1 MAKASVN
8 INDFGRGINTVKNP
22 RDLVIGESPN
32 IVNFDTSNR
41 GELRPRSYFNKQTN
55 GGSLRLGSNS
65 VDVHTASINPGYGLY
80 YFEADEATGL
90 RGVTF
95 TADGA
100 GAYSA
105 KDGNNIIFIAA
116 SDTIRIN
123 NDNFW
128 TENNILSSA
137 TNFPVKIKISG
148 TSSNNGTFTVTGVG
162 SDLDPFGPVLGSTW
176 NPSGSNNDFVNNYIQ
191 VAEDL
196 TDENVAASTSVT
208 IQRIGLVGDQ
218 LLALGNTDDNKVD
231 VYSDSSDAWSADKIT
246 VVNSLETNESPE
258 YVFYYID
265 SSLRVADGNFKNES
279 TPKWYGFID
288 RNQFQFN
295 TGTSTEN
302 VWRTITP
309 GFYEES
315 NDLAPPTSVNKINTS
330 SMDGSAEFPAS
341 GAGWNIAVIETDEE
355 GEFSPGDYEF
365 CGTFIYDGNQES
377 LITKDNTNT
386 KTLEGFKKLKFN
398 VFARDDRTSRYNRR
412 ITGGRIYFRE
422 AESRDPWV
430 LFADIDIRRG
440 VRASLVDEYKG
451 WIEDD
456 TGGVPLGQFRIT
468 TDTTSANRGSSYWH
482 LFSQR
487 PNIDTYESIN
497 GYSPNDTKQIAFGKT
512 GSGYKTAVV
521 ANRRTFV
528 ANVLYDDNATSSSDD
543 NTEFQHYGD
552 RIMFSEVGKY
562 DLFPNFNFIDVVKGD
577 GEDYVK
583 LESYADRLLAYK
595 QRTLQILNI
604 SSPSPSNWFLE
615 TTIQEGGVTK
625 PYSVCKGRGGV
636 IWANKSG
643 VYRYDGS
650 SVRKV
655 TDGKIKDSE
664 WKTFSAD
671 GQMSLGYIGD
681 TDQVI
686 IISRVDGA
694 SSSYGDAYIYDIR
707 TDSFSL
713 AEDIHPNQ
721 TSTFKPPLTNFV
733 NDSEGKLIVAYDT
746 ETTDLDDDDSPDN
759 KVHFTAWNEGEGTHK
774 IYKLETPDLSF
785 GNLHKSKIVYKI
797 YVHYKFVADSNAL
810 SDVNELVH
818 TSTSP
823 AVYYKINQKGEWRPM
838 LRGSI
843 ENSENVLPNGNF
855 NRYWLDW
862 LGDIINTDSSD
873 FSNLDDYNLTSYSAL
888 SLASDGAGG
897 RKLSSDGSSSSTILE
912 TKTNVDKDIVYDT
925 KLILSSVT
933 AGTAKLNVGLANG
946 TSRSSDGTYSEQL
959 TASST
964 DSVFLFL
971 QSSFAGNVDDV
982 VIRPR
987 TADQEGSYRV
997 AVFNLEGSS
1006 GVKCQSIAFKI
1017 ETSLTTAHKLHI
1029 NDIQVEY
1036 RAIESQVV

>member
-1 MAKASVN
+1 MPKASIN

-22 RDLVIGESPN
+22 RDLAIGESPN

-41 GELRPRSYFNKQTN
+41 GELRPRSYFNAQIN
-55 GGSLRLGSNS
+55 GSSLRLNNG
-65 VDVHTASINPGYGLY
+65 VDVLTASINPGYGLY

-100 GAYSA
+100 GTYST
-105 KDGNNIIFIAA
+105 KDGNNIIFLAA
-116 SDTIRIN
+116 SNTIRIN
-123 NDNFW
+123 NDDFW

-148 TSSNNGTFTVTGVG
+148 TANNNGTFTITGIGGDV
-162 SDLDPFGPVLGSTW
+162 DPFGPTLGSTW
-176 NPSGSNNDFVNNYIQ
+176 NPTGTDNFVNNYIK

-288 RNQFQFN
+288 RNQFQYN
-295 TGTSTEN
+295 QGTSSEN
-302 VWRTITP
+302 VRRTIEP
-309 GFYEES
+309 NFYEED
-315 NDLAPPTSVNKINTS
+315 NDLVPPTEFNLETTIN
-330 SMDGSAEFPAS
+330 GSDEFPTS
-341 GAGWNIAVIETDEE
+341 GSGWGFAINETNDE

-365 CGTFIYDGNQES
+365 CATFIYDGKQES
-377 LITKDNTNT
+377 LIKKASGT
-386 KTLEGFKKLKFN
+386 KTLEGFKKICFN
-398 VFARDDRTSRYNRR
+398 VYAHDNGTLRYPRR
-412 ITGGRIYFRE
+412 VTGGRVYFRE

-430 LFADIDIRRG
+430 LIADIDIRRG

-451 WIEDD
+451 WIEDG
-456 TGGVPLGQFRIT
+456 TGEFRIT
-468 TDTTSANRGSSYWH
+468 ENTTTGDRDFSTTASDNHWV
-482 LFSQR
+482 LFAQR

-497 GYSPNDTKQIAFGKT
+497 GYSPNDTKQIAFGKI

-595 QRTLQILNI
+595 QRTLQILNV

-636 IWANKSG
+636 IWANTSG

-664 WKTFSAD
+664 WKTFSQV
-671 GQMSLGYIGD
+671 GKMSLGYIGD

-686 IISRVDGA
+686 IISRVDGG

-746 ETTDLDDDDSPDN
+746 ETTDLDDDGSPDN

-785 GNLHKSKIVYKI
+785 TEPHRTKKVYKI
-797 YVHYKFVADSNAL
+797 YVHYKYTHSDNAITNNEPITKSN
-810 SDVNELVH
+810 
-818 TSTSP
+818 
-823 AVYYKINQKGEWRPM
+823 VYYRANQ
-838 LRGSI
+838 RGSWKNVTSGSM
-843 ENSENVLPNGNF
+843 ENSENVLRNGNF
-855 NRYWLDW
+855 DRYWLGW
-862 LGDIINTDSSD
+862 NDIFNDSS
-873 FSNLDDYNLTSYSAL
+873 SNEITDWTFV
-888 SLASDGAGG
+888 SDGSGG
-897 RKLSSDGSSSSTILE
+897 RKAKFTATGSPSIVLTNKEIIDGGLTYNTQFTVSDYSAG
-912 TKTNVDKDIVYDT
+912 NV
-925 KLILSSVT
+925 
-933 AGTAKLNVGLANG
+933 KLNVGGVSG
-946 TSRSSDGTYSEQL
+946 TARTADGDHTESFSPSSDGYLMISCSNDFVGSIDNIIVRPT
-959 TASST
+959 SSR
-964 DSVFLFL
+964 DSY
-971 QSSFAGNVDDV
+971 G
-982 VIRPR
+982 
-987 TADQEGSYRV
+987 V
-997 AVFNLEGSS
+997 AVFELEDTR
-1006 GVKCQSIAFKI
+1006 GVRCQSMAFKI
-1017 ETSLTTAHKLHI
+1017 ETSLTNSSKLHI

-1036 RAIESQVV
+1036 RVLQNRVF

>member
-1 MAKASVN
+1 MPKASIN
-8 INDFGRGINTVKNP
+8 INDFSRGINTVKNP
-22 RDLVIGESPN
+22 RDLAIGESPN
-32 IVNFDTSNR
+32 VVNFDTSNR
-41 GELRPRSYFNKQTN
+41 GELRPRSYFNEQTN
-55 GGSLRLGSNS
+55 GSSLRLSANG
-65 VDVHTASINPGYGLY
+65 VDAHTASINPGYGLY

-100 GAYSA
+100 GSYSA
-105 KDGNNIIFIAA
+105 RDGNNIIFIAA

-128 TENNILSSA
+128 TENNILSS
-137 TNFPVKIKISG
+137 TTTFPVKIKISG
-148 TSSNNGTFTVTGVG
+148 TSSNNGTFTITGIG
-162 SDLDPFGPVLGSTW
+162 GDADPFGPTLGSTW
-176 NPSGSNNDFVNNYIQ
+176 NPSGTAPASNFVNNYIQ

-196 TDENVAASTSVT
+196 TDENVSSSTSVT

-218 LLALGNTDDNKVD
+218 LLALGNIDDSKVD
-231 VYSDSSDAWSADKIT
+231 IYSDSSDAWSADKIT
-246 VVNSLETNESPE
+246 VVNTLETNEKPE

-295 TGTSTEN
+295 IGTSTEN

-309 GFYEES
+309 KFYEES
-315 NDLAPPTSVNKINTS
+315 NDLAPPTSVNKISTS

-398 VFARDDRTSRYNRR
+398 VFARDDRTSRYDKR

-422 AESRDPWV
+422 ADSRDPWV

-440 VRASLVDEYKG
+440 VRASLVDEYKS

-456 TGGVPLGQFRIT
+456 TGGVLSGQFRIT

-482 LFSQR
+482 LFAQR

-615 TTIQEGGVTK
+615 TTIQEGGLQN

-636 IWANKSG
+636 IWANASG

-650 SVRKV
+650 SVKKV

-664 WKTFSAD
+664 WKTFSSSNT
-671 GQMSLGYIGD
+671 MSLGYIGD

-686 IISRVDGA
+686 IMKRADVSE
-694 SSSYGDAYIYDIR
+694 DAYIYDLR
-707 TDSFSL
+707 SDSFTLSEL
-713 AEDIHPNQ
+713 IGPNS
-721 TSTFKPPLTNFV
+721 TSSFKPPLTNFV
-733 NDSEGKLIVAYDT
+733 NDSIGKLIVGYDV
-746 ETTDLDDDDSPDN
+746 ESTDLGSAGAN
-759 KVHFTAWNEGEGTHK
+759 KVHFTAWNEGEGNHK

-785 GNLHKSKIVYKI
+785 AEPHRTKKVYKV
-797 YVHYKFVADSNAL
+797 YVHYKYTHSDNGIAYNEPITKSN
-810 SDVNELVH
+810 
-818 TSTSP
+818 
-823 AVYYKINQKGEWRPM
+823 VYYRANQ
-838 LRGSI
+838 RGSWKNVTSGSM
-843 ENSENVLPNGNF
+843 ENSENVLRNGNF
-855 NRYWLDW
+855 DRYWLGW
-862 LGDIINTDSSD
+862 NDIFNDSS
-873 FSNLDDYNLTSYSAL
+873 SNEISDWTFV
-888 SLASDGAGG
+888 SDGSGG
-897 RKLSSDGSSSSTILE
+897 RKAKFTATGSPSIVLTNKEIIDGGLTYNTKFTVSDYSAG
-912 TKTNVDKDIVYDT
+912 NV
-925 KLILSSVT
+925 
-933 AGTAKLNVGLANG
+933 KLNVGGEAGTARTAN
-946 TSRSSDGTYSEQL
+946 GTYSE
-959 TASST
+959 
-964 DSVFLFL
+964 
-971 QSSFAGNVDDV
+971 SFAPSSDGYLMISCSNDFVGSIDDIIV
-982 VIRPR
+982 RPTSSR
-987 TADQEGSYRV
+987 ESYGV
-997 AVFNLEGSS
+997 AVFELEDGR
-1006 GVKCQSIAFKI
+1006 GVRCQSMAFKI
-1017 ETSLTTAHKLHI
+1017 ETSLTNASKLHI

-1036 RAIESQVV
+1036 RVIQNRVF

>member
-1 MAKASVN
+1 MPKASIN

-22 RDLVIGESPN
+22 RDLAIGESPS
-32 IVNFDTSNR
+32 IINFDTSNR
-41 GELRPRSYFNKQTN
+41 GELRPRSYFNEQTN
-55 GGSLRLGSNS
+55 GGALKLGSNG
-65 VDVHTASINPGYGLY
+65 VDAHTASINPGYGLY

-100 GAYSA
+100 DAYST
-105 KDGNNIIFIAA
+105 KDGNNIIFLAA

-148 TSSNNGTFTVTGVG
+148 TASNNGTFTITGIG
-162 SDLDPFGPVLGSTW
+162 SDVDPSSYLGSTW
-176 NPSGSNNDFVNNYIQ
+176 NPAGTDNFVNNYIR

-246 VVNSLETNESPE
+246 VVNSLETNENPE

-295 TGTSTEN
+295 IGTSTEN

-315 NDLAPPTSVNKINTS
+315 NDLAPPSDFNKISTS
-330 SMDGSAEFPAS
+330 SIDGSAEFPTS
-341 GAGWNIAVIETDEE
+341 GAGWNIAVVETDEE

-398 VFARDDRTSRYNRR
+398 VFARDDRTDRYERR

-451 WIEDD
+451 WIDDD
-456 TGGVPLGQFRIT
+456 TGGIPLGQFRVT
-468 TDTTSANRGSSYWH
+468 TDTTSANRGSDYWH
-482 LFSQR
+482 LFAQR
-487 PNIDTYESIN
+487 PNIDTYESLN

-528 ANVLYDDNATSSSDD
+528 ANVLYDDNATSSSND

-577 GEDYVK
+577 GEDYVR

-615 TTIQEGGVTK
+615 TTIQEGGVSN

-636 IWANKSG
+636 IWANASG

-650 SVRKV
+650 SVKKV
-655 TDGKIKDSE
+655 TDGKISDSD
-664 WKTFSAD
+664 WKNFSSSD
-671 GQMSLGYIGD
+671 KMSLGYIGD

-686 IISRVDGA
+686 IVSRVDGG

-707 TDSFSL
+707 SDSFVLS
-713 AEDIHPNQ
+713 EDIHPNQ
-721 TSTFKPPLTNFV
+721 SNIFKPPLTNFV
-733 NDSEGKLIVAYDT
+733 NDSIGRLIVGYDV
-746 ETTDLDDDDSPDN
+746 ESTDLGGAGTD
-759 KVHFTAWNEGEGTHK
+759 KVHFTVWNEGEAYLND
-774 IYKLETPDLSF
+774 YKVETPDINF
-785 GNLHKSKIVYKI
+785 GSLHKTKVVYKI
-797 YVHYKFVADSNAL
+797 YVHYKFVASSNAL
-810 SDVNELVH
+810 GTVDELIH
-818 TSTSP
+818 TSSAP
-823 AVYYKINQKGEWRPM
+823 AVYYKADQKGEWRPM
-838 LRGSI
+838 LRGYI
-843 ENSENVLPNGNF
+843 ENSENVLPNARF
-855 NRYWLDW
+855 DRYWLDW
-862 LGDIINTDSSD
+862 LGGIINSDSSA
-873 FSNLDDYNLTSYSAL
+873 FQNLDDLNLSDTYSGI
-888 SLASDGAGG
+888 SLVSDGVGG
-897 RKLSSDGSSSSTILE
+897 RKLRADGTNSSGLLLTTS
-912 TKTNVDKDIVYDT
+912 KVDKGVVYDT
-925 KLILSSVT
+925 SMTLSNVT
-933 AGTAKLNVGLANG
+933 AGNVQFSFGGASGTARSTNG
-946 TSRSSDGTYSEQL
+946 TFTEQITPTSTGTGF
-959 TASST
+959 
-964 DSVFLFL
+964 VFLN
-971 QSSFAGNVDDV
+971 SSFAGDIEN
-982 VIRPR
+982 IILRPR
-987 TADQEGSYRV
+987 TADQNGAYKV
-997 AVFNLEGSS
+997 AVFSLEADT
-1006 GVKCQSIAFKI
+1006 GVRCQSMAFKI
-1017 ETSLTTAHKLHI
+1017 EPSLTTEHQLYI

-1036 RAIESQVV
+1036 RTIESQIA

>member
-1 MAKASVN
+1 MPKASIN
-8 INDFGRGINTVKNP
+8 INDFSRGINTVKNP
-22 RDLVIGESPN
+22 RDLAIGESPN
-32 IVNFDTSNR
+32 VVNFDTSNR
-41 GELRPRSYFNKQTN
+41 GELRPRSYFNEQTN
-55 GGSLRLGSNS
+55 GSSLRLSANG
-65 VDVHTASINPGYGLY
+65 VDAHTASINPGYGLY

-100 GAYSA
+100 GSYSA
-105 KDGNNIIFIAA
+105 RDGNNIIFIAA

-128 TENNILSSA
+128 TENNILSS
-137 TNFPVKIKISG
+137 TTTFPVKIKISG
-148 TSSNNGTFTVTGVG
+148 TSSNNGTFTITGIG
-162 SDLDPFGPVLGSTW
+162 GDADPFGPTLGSTW
-176 NPSGSNNDFVNNYIQ
+176 NPSGTAPASNFVNNYIQ

-196 TDENVAASTSVT
+196 TDENVSSSTSVT

-218 LLALGNTDDNKVD
+218 LLALGNIDDSKVD
-231 VYSDSSDAWSADKIT
+231 IYSDSSDAWSADKIT
-246 VVNSLETNESPE
+246 VVNTLETNEKPE

-295 TGTSTEN
+295 IGTSTEN

-309 GFYEES
+309 KFYEES
-315 NDLAPPTSVNKINTS
+315 NDLAPPTSVNKISTS

-398 VFARDDRTSRYNRR
+398 VFARDDRTSRYDKR

-422 AESRDPWV
+422 ADSRDPWV

-440 VRASLVDEYKG
+440 VRASLVDEYKS

-456 TGGVPLGQFRIT
+456 TGGVLSGQFRIT

-482 LFSQR
+482 LFAQR

-615 TTIQEGGVTK
+615 TTIQEGGLQN

-636 IWANKSG
+636 IWANASG

-650 SVRKV
+650 SVKKV

-664 WKTFSAD
+664 WKTFSSSNT
-671 GQMSLGYIGD
+671 MSLGYIGD

-686 IISRVDGA
+686 IMKRADVSE
-694 SSSYGDAYIYDIR
+694 DAYIYDLR
-707 TDSFSL
+707 SDSFTLSEL
-713 AEDIHPNQ
+713 IGPNS
-721 TSTFKPPLTNFV
+721 TSSFKPPLTNFV
-733 NDSEGKLIVAYDT
+733 NDSIGKLIVGYDV
-746 ETTDLDDDDSPDN
+746 ESTDLGSAGAN
-759 KVHFTAWNEGEGTHK
+759 KVHFTAWNEGEGNHK

-785 GNLHKSKIVYKI
+785 AEPHRTKKVYKV
-797 YVHYKFVADSNAL
+797 YVHYKYTHSDNGIAYNEPITKSN
-810 SDVNELVH
+810 
-818 TSTSP
+818 
-823 AVYYKINQKGEWRPM
+823 VYYRANQ
-838 LRGSI
+838 RGSWKNVTSGSM
-843 ENSENVLPNGNF
+843 ENSENVLRNGNF
-855 NRYWLDW
+855 DRYWLGW
-862 LGDIINTDSSD
+862 NDIFNDSS
-873 FSNLDDYNLTSYSAL
+873 SNEISDWTFV
-888 SLASDGAGG
+888 SDGSGG
-897 RKLSSDGSSSSTILE
+897 RKAKFTATGSPSIVLTNKEIIDGGLTYNTKFTVSDYSAG
-912 TKTNVDKDIVYDT
+912 NV
-925 KLILSSVT
+925 
-933 AGTAKLNVGLANG
+933 KLNVGGVAGTARTAN
-946 TSRSSDGTYSEQL
+946 GTYSE
-959 TASST
+959 
-964 DSVFLFL
+964 
-971 QSSFAGNVDDV
+971 SFAPSSDGYLMISCSNDFVGSIDDIIV
-982 VIRPR
+982 RPTSSR
-987 TADQEGSYRV
+987 ESYGV
-997 AVFNLEGSS
+997 AVFELEDGR
-1006 GVKCQSIAFKI
+1006 GVRCQSMAFKI
-1017 ETSLTTAHKLHI
+1017 ETSLTNASKLHI

-1036 RAIESQVV
+1036 RVIQNRVF

>member
-1 MAKASVN
+1 MPKASIN

-22 RDLVIGESPN
+22 RDLAIGESPN

-41 GELRPRSYFNKQTN
+41 GELRPRSYFNEQTN
-55 GGSLRLGSNS
+55 GSSLRLGSNG
-65 VDVHTASINPGYGLY
+65 VDAHTASINPGYGLY
-80 YFEADEATGL
+80 YFEADEAIGL

-95 TADGA
+95 TASGA
-100 GAYSA
+100 VSSTTNAGS
-105 KDGNNIIFIAA
+105 NIVFNAA
-116 SDTIRIN
+116 NDVIYIN
-123 NDNFW
+123 NNDFW
-128 TENNILSSA
+128 TENNILSS
-137 TNFPVKIKISG
+137 TTSFPVKIKISG
-148 TSSNNGTFTVTGVG
+148 TSNNNGTFTVTGLTGVET
-162 SDLDPFGPVLGSTW
+162 DPEGFTIQGSTW
-176 NPSGSNNDFVNNYIQ
+176 NVSGDLQNAAIKVS
-191 VAEDL
+191 EDL

-218 LLALGNTDDNKVD
+218 LLALGNIDDSKVD
-231 VYSDSSDAWSADKIT
+231 IYSDSSDAWAADKVT
-246 VVNSLETNESPE
+246 VVNTLDSGEKPE

-265 SSLRVADGNFKNES
+265 SSLRVADANFRNES

-288 RNQFQFN
+288 RNQFQYN
-295 TGTSTEN
+295 IGTSTEN

-315 NDLAPPTSVNKINTS
+315 NDLAPPTSVNKISTS

-398 VFARDDRTSRYNRR
+398 VFARDDRTSRYDRR

-422 AESRDPWV
+422 ADSRDPWV

-456 TGGVPLGQFRIT
+456 TGGVLLGQFRVT
-468 TDTTSANRGSSYWH
+468 TDTTTGHRGSAYWH
-482 LFSQR
+482 LFAQR
-487 PNIDTYESIN
+487 PNIDTYESLN
-497 GYSPNDTKQIAFGKT
+497 GYSPNDTKQIAFGKI

-543 NTEFQHYGD
+543 NTDFQHYGD

-577 GEDYVK
+577 GEDYVR

-595 QRTLQILNI
+595 QRTLQILNV

-650 SVRKV
+650 SVKKV

-664 WKTFSAD
+664 WKTFSASD
-671 GQMSLGYIGD
+671 KMSLGYIGD

-686 IISRVDGA
+686 IVPRVDGG

-707 TDSFSL
+707 NDSFVLS
-713 AEDIHPNQ
+713 EDIHPNQ
-721 TSTFKPPLTNFV
+721 TSSFKPSLTNFV
-733 NDSEGKLIVAYDT
+733 NDSEGKLIVGYDVDS
-746 ETTDLDDDDSPDN
+746 TDLGGAGAN
-759 KVHFTAWNEGEGTHK
+759 KVHFTPWNEGEGTHK

-785 GNLHKSKIVYKI
+785 AEPHRTKKVYKI
-797 YVHYKFVADSNAL
+797 YVHYKYTHSDNGIAYNEPITKSN
-810 SDVNELVH
+810 
-818 TSTSP
+818 
-823 AVYYKINQKGEWRPM
+823 VYYRANQ
-838 LRGSI
+838 RGSWKNVTSGSM
-843 ENSENVLPNGNF
+843 ENSENVLRNGNF
-855 NRYWLDW
+855 DRYWLGW
-862 LGDIINTDSSD
+862 NDIFNDSS
-873 FSNLDDYNLTSYSAL
+873 SNEITDWTFV
-888 SLASDGAGG
+888 SDGSGG
-897 RKLSSDGSSSSTILE
+897 RKAKFTATGSPSIVLTNKEIIDGGLTYNTKFTVSDYSAG
-912 TKTNVDKDIVYDT
+912 NV
-925 KLILSSVT
+925 
-933 AGTAKLNVGLANG
+933 KLNVGGVAGTARTANG
-946 TSRSSDGTYSEQL
+946 THSESFSPSSDGYLMISCSNDFVGSIDDIIVRPT
-959 TASST
+959 SS
-964 DSVFLFL
+964 
-971 QSSFAGNVDDV
+971 
-982 VIRPR
+982 R
-987 TADQEGSYRV
+987 ESYGV
-997 AVFNLEGSS
+997 AVFELEDTR
-1006 GVKCQSIAFKI
+1006 GVRCQSMAFKI
-1017 ETSLTTAHKLHI
+1017 ETSLTNASKLHI

-1036 RAIESQVV
+1036 RVLQNRVF

>member
-721 TSTFKPPLTNFV
+721 TSSFKPSLTNFV
-733 NDSEGKLIVAYDT
+733 NDSEGKLIVGYDVDS
-746 ETTDLDDDDSPDN
+746 TDLGGAGAN
-759 KVHFTAWNEGEGTHK
+759 KVHVTAWNEGEGNHK

-785 GNLHKSKIVYKI
+785 AELHRTKKVYKI
-797 YVHYKFVADSNAL
+797 YIHYKYTHSDNGIAYNEPITKSN
-810 SDVNELVH
+810 
-818 TSTSP
+818 
-823 AVYYKINQKGEWRPM
+823 VYYRANQ
-838 LRGSI
+838 RGSWKNVTSGSM
-843 ENSENVLPNGNF
+843 ENSENVLRNGNF
-855 NRYWLDW
+855 DRYWLGW
-862 LGDIINTDSSD
+862 NDIFNDSS
-873 FSNLDDYNLTSYSAL
+873 SNEITDWTFV
-888 SLASDGAGG
+888 SDGSGG
-897 RKLSSDGSSSSTILE
+897 RKAKFTATGSPSIVLTNKEVIDGGLAYNTKFTVSDYSAG
-912 TKTNVDKDIVYDT
+912 NV
-925 KLILSSVT
+925 
-933 AGTAKLNVGLANG
+933 KLNVGGIAGTARTANG
-946 TSRSSDGTYSEQL
+946 DYSESFSPSSDGYLMISCSNDFVGSIDNIIVRPV
-959 TASST
+959 SS
-964 DSVFLFL
+964 
-971 QSSFAGNVDDV
+971 
-982 VIRPR
+982 R
-987 TADQEGSYRV
+987 ESYGV
-997 AVFNLEGSS
+997 AVFELEDAR
-1006 GVKCQSIAFKI
+1006 GVRCQSMAFKI
-1017 ETSLTTAHKLHI
+1017 ETSLTNASKLHI

-1036 RAIESQVV
+1036 RVLQNRVF